1 MPIVK
6 QTKGDLVELFQEGSS
21 SLIVVSTN
29 CRATMKGDLFNAL
42 AERFPHLVE
51 VDKEFPLPTLY
62 RLGDYAVCPTEFGN
76 ILIFYTELESDGAF
90 EYSALKSCL
99 KKLSNEAI
107 RANTYL
113 ELAVPTFV
121 SETNNAKWEIVKRIL
136 NFQEHL
142 LITIIEQDDKGEV
155 RLGEEKAD

>member
-6 QTKGDLVELFQEGSS
+6 QMKGDLVGLFQEGSFN
-21 SLIVVSTN
+21 LVAVGTN

-42 AERFPHLVE
+42 AERFPDLTE

-76 ILIFYTELESDGAF
+76 ILIFYTELESEGSF

-113 ELAVPTFV
+113 ELAVPMFV
-121 SETNNAKWEIVKRIL
+121 NEANSAKWEIVKRIL

-142 LITIIEQDDKGEV
+142 LITVIEQDDKGEV
-155 RLGEEKAD
+155 RLGETEAD